1 MMMDS
6 GYIVLLVI
14 FISSFIGNNLTVAYA
29 AGIVIVL
36 KLLGVT
42 EFMHIFAV
50 HGLKWG
56 IILMTAALLMPIA
69 TGDIT
74 LKTIID
80 SFKTPLGLAA
90 IAAGIFTAATAGY
103 GGGLLH
109 GSPEVV
115 AAIVIGTMLGV
126 FFLHGLAVGPLIAAG
141 LTYFIMQL
149 FAVGN

>member
-1 MMMDS
+1 MDS
-6 GYIVLLVI
+6 GYIVLSVI
-14 FISSFIGNNLTVAYA
+14 FISSLVGHNLTVVYA

-42 EFMHIFAV
+42 GFMHIFAV

-56 IILMTAALLMPIA
+56 IILMTAALLVPIA

-74 LKTIID
+74 FKTIID

-90 IAAGIFTAATAGY
+90 IAAGVFTAATAGY
-103 GGGLLH
+103 GGGLLQ
-109 GSPEVV
+109 GSPETV

-126 FFLHGLAVGPLIAAG
+126 FFFHGLAVGPLIAAG
-141 LTYFIMQL
+141 LTYFIMQ
-149 FAVGN
+149 FFTIGN